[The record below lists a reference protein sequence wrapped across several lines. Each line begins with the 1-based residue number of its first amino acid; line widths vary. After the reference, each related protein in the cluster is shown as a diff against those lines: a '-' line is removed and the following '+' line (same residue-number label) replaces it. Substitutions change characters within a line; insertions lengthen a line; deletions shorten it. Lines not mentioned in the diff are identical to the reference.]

1 MSNDL
6 QSLADLDLNEE
17 CRALWRGVAI
27 SYASDG
33 GHMDH
38 MAQWADQAVAD
49 YRKRFAKE
57 FDLSSRDADRLSN
70 DSVFE
75 NLHDILF
82 AALTTTNFTLV
93 TIPANGVDGSSTL
106 SLEVHVPPGVTI
118 DVFINKLVTALY
130 GHGLLNLVPGQI
142 SYMSKE
148 VNRERRYLITDKYS
162 MKPARLMQGLTVL
175 HDSSFQIAAKAD
187 VLNVYRL
194 DIKL

>member
-6 QSLADLDLNEE
+6 QSRADLDLNEE

-27 SYASDG
+27 SYASGDG
-33 GHMDH
+33 HIER
-38 MAQWADQAVAD
+38 MAEWADQAVAD

-57 FDLSSRDADRLSN
+57 FDLSTKSEDHLSN
-70 DSVFE
+70 DSVIE

-82 AALTTTNFTLV
+82 AALTTANFTLV

-106 SLEVHVPPGVTI
+106 SLEACVPPSVTI
-118 DVFINKLVTALY
+118 DMFINKLVTALY
-130 GHGLLNLVPGQI
+130 GHGLLNIVPGQI
-142 SYMSKE
+142 SYMTKE
-148 VNRERRYLITDKYS
+148 ASGERRYLITDKYS
-162 MKPARLMQGLTVL
+162 MKPARLMNGTTVL
-175 HDSSFQIAAKAD
+175 HDSSIRIATNAD

>member
-57 FDLSSRDADRLSN
+57 FDLSSKSEDRLSD

-75 NLHDILF
+75 NLRGILF

-93 TIPANGVDGSSTL
+93 TIPASGVDDSSTL
-106 SLEVHVPPGVTI
+106 SLEVHVPPGVTT
-118 DVFINKLVTALY
+118 DVFINKLGTALY
-130 GHGLLNLVPGQI
+130 GHGLLNVVPGQVG
-142 SYMSKE
+142 YMTKE
-148 VNRERRYLITDKYS
+148 VSGERRYLITDKYS
-162 MKPARLMQGLTVL
+162 MKPARLMKGTTVL
-175 HDSSFQIAAKAD
+175 HDSSFHIATKAD
-187 VLNVYRL
+187 ALNVYRL